1 MELHLTHKQFRR
13 LLDMAYIG
21 NWVLNSTRGNDR
33 FQDYDEVESLLFER
47 AAQEGMTT
55 LAERWNGET
64 VPSRAFAEGGIH
76 EAIADYEDAIFF
88 DILAE
93 ELARRDMDDA
103 PIDESNFDELTQRMD
118 AYMAEFEAHGTDHVQ
133 VESDLI

>member
-1 MELHLTHKQFRR
+1 MHVGHKHLGNANAAVGLLIILKDCRNASSDCNAAAVKCVNKLGLALFVPAETNLRSARLEILKIEQELGQL
-13 LLDMAYIG
+13 
-21 NWVLNSTRGNDR
+21 
-33 FQDYDEVESLLFER
+33 R
-47 AAQEGMTT
+47 A
-55 LAERWNGET
+55 
-64 VPSRAFAEGGIH
+64 
-76 EAIADYEDAIFF
+76 AIADYEDAVFF

-103 PIDESNFDELTQRMD
+103 AIDESNFAELTRRMD

>member
-1 MELHLTHKQFRR
+1 MELKMTEKQFRR
-13 LLDMAYIG
+13 LLDMVYIG
-21 NWVLNSTRGNDR
+21 NWVLNSARGEDR
-33 FQDYDEVESLLFER
+33 FRDYDEVESLLFAR
-47 AAQEGMTT
+47 AAQEGMPA
-55 LAERWNGET
+55 LAELWQG
-64 VPSRAFAEGGIH
+64 EGGIH
-76 EAIADYEDAIFF
+76 EAIADYEDAVFF

-103 PIDESNFDELTQRMD
+103 AIDESNFAELTRRMD